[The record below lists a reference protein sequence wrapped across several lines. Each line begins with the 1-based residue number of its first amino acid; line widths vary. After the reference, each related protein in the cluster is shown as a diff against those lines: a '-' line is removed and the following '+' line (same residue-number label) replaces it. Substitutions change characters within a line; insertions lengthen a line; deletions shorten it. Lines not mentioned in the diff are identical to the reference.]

1 MRSILPDSHVAI
13 ENSLHWMLDTTFH
26 EDASL
31 IHTAHAPE
39 NFFILRKLA
48 MTLLKKAGSPKVSIR
63 RKQKIASYSDEFL
76 AQVLALS

>member
-39 NFFILRKLA
+39 NFSILRKLA